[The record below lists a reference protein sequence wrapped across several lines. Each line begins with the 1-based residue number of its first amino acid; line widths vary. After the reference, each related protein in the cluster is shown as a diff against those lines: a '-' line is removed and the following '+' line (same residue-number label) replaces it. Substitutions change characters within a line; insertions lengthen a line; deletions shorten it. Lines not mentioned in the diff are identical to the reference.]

1 MLSKNNS
8 VFVSYLLSCIGVRF
22 GLSHERKNTDQEYM
36 RTGCWGKYLDLR
48 RVKWWEAGEDLYN
61 DELHKF
67 YASPNIIR
75 VLKSRRVRW
84 EGQAARIGDMRN
96 AYNIMVRKPKGRVHL
111 EDIGIDGKI
120 MLVWILG
127 K

>member
-1 MLSKNNS
+1 
-8 VFVSYLLSCIGVRF
+8 
-22 GLSHERKNTDQEYM
+22 
-36 RTGCWGKYLDLR
+36 LDLR